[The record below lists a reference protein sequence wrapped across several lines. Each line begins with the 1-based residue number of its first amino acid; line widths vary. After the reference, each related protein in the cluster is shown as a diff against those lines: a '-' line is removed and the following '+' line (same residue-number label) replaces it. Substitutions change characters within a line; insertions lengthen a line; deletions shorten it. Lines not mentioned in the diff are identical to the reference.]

1 MLISPTWADVAGLPI
16 SKASHPSQADWADGH
31 RIARLV
37 PPPEA
42 PRIPNLVGRVQPAP
56 YVAGDAASG
65 PHWVALVDRM
75 VENVTSLQP
84 PGLWADPR
92 YQDFVEVEVGCA
104 AWDSI
109 DVIEGHPAHSLL
121 TNRQPTAGFFA
132 LHTSH
137 SLQSFHKL

>member
-1 MLISPTWADVAGLPI
+1 
-16 SKASHPSQADWADGH
+16 
-31 RIARLV
+31 
-37 PPPEA
+37 
-42 PRIPNLVGRVQPAP
+42 VGRVQPAP

-121 TNRQPTAGFFA
+121 TNRQPTAGFFCLA
-132 LHTSH
+132 HFTFPAIVPQAVDEAGSDCRLRRLCMLLRVYLLLEFPTFG
-137 SLQSFHKL
+137 SLEFTMLKEPQASCSS